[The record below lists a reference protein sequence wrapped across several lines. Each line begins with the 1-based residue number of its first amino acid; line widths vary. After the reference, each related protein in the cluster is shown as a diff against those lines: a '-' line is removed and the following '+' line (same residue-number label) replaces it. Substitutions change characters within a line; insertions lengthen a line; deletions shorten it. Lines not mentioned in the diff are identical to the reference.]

1 MEVLKSLLPDK
12 NLLLLESCNI
22 DEERREVIVLVSSV
36 QTAVKCPVC
45 NEATHKIHSHY
56 ERKIADLSW
65 ANYGTLLQLRVRKFF
80 CINTECK
87 RRIFTER
94 LTDIVAPWARRTMR
108 LASRLTAIGL
118 ASGGAAGFRLSQKL
132 GLNTSRNTLLNL
144 VRRIPLPSPD
154 SLKII
159 GVDDFCFR
167 KCKTY
172 GTIVVNLENNQP
184 VTLLKDRSSETLSSW
199 LKENPG
205 IQIVSRDRAKAYE
218 KGIKE
223 GAPDAIQVADRF
235 HLLQNLA
242 QTLYEVFGIYSKD
255 LKEVEQLQ
263 NQASVIRDEENIV
276 VVTSPTEAPPP
287 VKQKQKAEQ
296 RRAKR
301 KENHQKTWELHSQGM
316 NAGVIAQ
323 RLGISRTTVFRNLRN
338 PTFVERRGRSD
349 KGRGLVKPYQDYII
363 KRWNEGCRETKIIFE
378 EIKQQGYVGS
388 YATLTRY
395 TARLRECQGL
405 KKRQRLSTV
414 RLPKIV
420 KPSRKPLTP
429 YSVTWLIL
437 GSSDSGVSESEREE
451 LVVSLKAQSPSLRE
465 GIELAENFISLIRQR
480 QQEELDT
487 WLTVAY
493 NSILS
498 PFHRFAKS
506 LLEDYNAVKAA
517 LTTPWSNG
525 PVEGQINRLKMLKRQ
540 MYGRAKLD
548 LLTRRFLLQI

>member
-1 MEVLKSLLPDK
+1 MQFKL
-12 NLLLLESCNI
+12 
-22 DEERREVIVLVSSV
+22 
-36 QTAVKCPVC
+36 QTAF
-45 NEATHKIHSHY
+45 TYYKI
-56 ERKIADLSW
+56 
-65 ANYGTLLQLRVRKFF
+65 
-80 CINTECK
+80 
-87 RRIFTER
+87 
-94 LTDIVAPWARRTMR
+94 
-108 LASRLTAIGL
+108 
-118 ASGGAAGFRLSQKL
+118 
-132 GLNTSRNTLLNL
+132 
-144 VRRIPLPSPD
+144 
-154 SLKII
+154 
-159 GVDDFCFR
+159 
-167 KCKTY
+167 
-172 GTIVVNLENNQP
+172 
-184 VTLLKDRSSETLSSW
+184 
-199 LKENPG
+199 
-205 IQIVSRDRAKAYE
+205 
-218 KGIKE
+218 
-223 GAPDAIQVADRF
+223 
-235 HLLQNLA
+235 LA

>member
-22 DEERREVIVLVSSV
+22 DEERAEIIVLVSSV
-36 QTAVKCPVC
+36 QTSVKCPVC
-45 NEATHKIHSHY
+45 NETTHKIHSHY
-56 ERKIADLSW
+56 ERKLADLSW
-65 ANYGTLLQLRVRKFF
+65 ANYSTLLQLRVRKFF

-108 LASRLTAIGL
+108 LASRLTAVGL
-118 ASGGAAGFRLSQKL
+118 ALGGAAGVSLSQRL

-144 VRRIPLPSPD
+144 VRRIPLPSSD

-167 KCKTY
+167 KGKTY

-199 LKENPG
+199 LKEHPG
-205 IQIVSRDRAKAYE
+205 IKIVSRDRAKAYE

-287 VKQKQKAEQ
+287 IKQKQKAEQ

-301 KENHQKTWELHSQGM
+301 QENHQKTWELHSQGM
-316 NAGVIAQ
+316 NARAIAQ

-388 YATLTRY
+388 YATVTRY

-405 KKRQRLSTV
+405 KKRQRFSTV

-437 GSSDSGVSESEREE
+437 GSSDSGVSESQREE
-451 LVVSLKAQSPSLRE
+451 LIMSLKAQSPNLRE
-465 GIELAENFISLIRQR
+465 GIELAENFISLVSQR
-480 QQEELDT
+480 QKEELDS
-487 WLTVAY
+487 WLNRAY

-498 PFHRFAKS
+498 PFSRFAKS
-506 LLEDYNAVKAA
+506 LLEDYSAVKASV
-517 LTTPWSNG
+517 TMSWSNG